1 MEADLPGFCCCFVDK
16 FSMLYRIE
24 GVFYCNNH
32 QATMMIVMLS
42 KKNNSQPAYISL
54 CLMQKNRP
62 NSPQINMEIVTIYVL
77 NWKNTKGKKGK

>member
-54 CLMQKNRP
+54 CLM
-62 NSPQINMEIVTIYVL
+62 
-77 NWKNTKGKKGK
+77 